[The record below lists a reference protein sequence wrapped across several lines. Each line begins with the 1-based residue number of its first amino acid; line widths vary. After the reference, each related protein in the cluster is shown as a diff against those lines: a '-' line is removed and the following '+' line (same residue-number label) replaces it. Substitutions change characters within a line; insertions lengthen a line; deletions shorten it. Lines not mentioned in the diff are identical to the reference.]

1 MKGERMTGLQAIG
14 GGLGGLLGALAR
26 NKQAKAS
33 GEPGENVLQAVA
45 AGMGGDEALEQYRKD
60 RDERQF
66 LAGLAEQI
74 AAQARGTEIEPEVTR
89 QLSGFHSANLN
100 KQRAIVSGLGTQ
112 LKKWHTEAV
121 DRDVAG
127 LASALAELSAQGT
140 EGPPEG
146 LTPED
151 AAAWAASGGGRS
163 GPRKLTGA
171 DIASALARY
180 PKAGLNPNVSALV
193 QSIMR
198 AQNQGE
204 LTPYQREL
212 LDLKRQE
219 LGANVNWEDIEPRIG
234 QKDGTRYIYGKGGQ
248 FQLLPDESMVGPAPE
263 GYELWRG
270 PDGKPRLISTRQTV
284 RVLPERLADELVELE
299 RQLQRSQELA
309 ELPDAEANLTYKAQ
323 VKAAG
328 GLAPWREQQKKKVEK
343 TRQALATFVKRWR
356 SEGYGKEET
365 WQDVLTK
372 AGISTEEKPP
382 GPAPT
387 KYKTDKEVAA
397 ALKAGELTWE
407 QAVKILREQFGY
419 E

>member
-33 GEPGENVLQAVA
+33 GEPKENVLQAVA

-112 LKKWHTEAV
+112 LKKWQTEAV

-284 RVLPERLADELVELE
+284 RVLPERLAEDLTALEQQVDRLGELVELPDE
-299 RQLQRSQELA
+299 QAKQTRAA
-309 ELPDAEANLTYKAQ
+309 EI
-323 VKAAG
+323 KAAG
-328 GLAPWREQQKKKVEK
+328 GLPAWREQQKKKLEK
-343 TRQALATFVKRWR
+343 ARAALANFAKRWR
-356 SEGYGKEET
+356 GEGYGKPET
-365 WQDVLTK
+365 WADVEAK
-372 AGISTEEKPP
+372 AGVKSTAQSDSDTYSTPEDVRAAVRSGKLSR
-382 GPAPT
+382 
-387 KYKTDKEVAA
+387 DKAA
-397 ALKAGELTWE
+397 
-407 QAVKILREQFGY
+407 QILRDQFGFK
-419 E
+419 

>member
-1 MKGERMTGLQAIG
+1 MATKGLQAIG

-212 LDLKRQE
+212 LELKREE
-219 LGANVNWEDIEPRIG
+219 LGHKAEWGDVEPRIG
-234 QKDGTRYIYGKGGQ
+234 EKDGIRYIYDKHGQ
-248 FQLLPDESMVGPAPE
+248 FRLVFDPTRTDPAPE
-263 GYELWRG
+263 GYELWTG
-270 PDGKPRLISTRQTV
+270 PDGKPRLISTRQAT
-284 RVLPERLADELVELE
+284 RVLPERLAEDLTALEQQVDRLGELVELPDE
-299 RQLQRSQELA
+299 EAKQTRAA
-309 ELPDAEANLTYKAQ
+309 EI
-323 VKAAG
+323 KAAG
-328 GLAPWREQQKKKVEK
+328 GLPAWREQQKKKLE
-343 TRQALATFVKRWR
+343 RARAALANFAKRWR
-356 SEGYGKEET
+356 GEGYGKPET
-365 WQDVLTK
+365 WADVEAK
-372 AGISTEEKPP
+372 AGVKTAVQGETSSTPEEVRAAVRSGKLSR
-382 GPAPT
+382 
-387 KYKTDKEVAA
+387 DKAA
-397 ALKAGELTWE
+397 
-407 QAVKILREQFGY
+407 QILRDQFGFK
-419 E
+419 